1 MSVEPQTLHALEV
14 VLRDA
19 RNMGVIMALGRL
31 SVMPRTQDELQTTI
45 RDLEVVRS
53 FIQERVPASLR
64 DAATAVFTEHASSV
78 RKQFSSV
85 SST

>member
-1 MSVEPQTLHALEV
+1 MSVDPQTLHALEV
-14 VLRDA
+14 VLRDS

-45 RDLEVVRS
+45 RDMEVVRS

-64 DAATAVFTEHASSV
+64 DAATAVFTEHASCV